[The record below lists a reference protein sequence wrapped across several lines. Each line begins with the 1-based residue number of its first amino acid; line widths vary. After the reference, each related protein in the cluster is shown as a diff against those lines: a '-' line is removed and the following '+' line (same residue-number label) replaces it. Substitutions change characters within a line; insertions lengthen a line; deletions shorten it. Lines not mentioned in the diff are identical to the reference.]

1 MQGLAS
7 SLSTTPELLRV
18 PLLASLHPVGPWLG
32 LGLPLAGCCS
42 HIRKR
47 DVPGPDRSD
56 LPLKCALEHGRGPCS
71 SRSRREVRNVLR
83 AMLSSLQ
90 SRWPKEAWKGVK
102 RTLWM
107 HERELVAT
115 SWCHLSNQPSAAVRT
130 FIRQGTS
137 RQDSVHDC
145 HDTTRNE
152 PSLVSSSP
160 RLTIPSEPRL
170 QALPRSGQAYDID
183 QSTASSG
190 FGHAQPSK
198 SVSLLYPGRKLA
210 RSRVREAVKRLRASM
225 EWGWGG
231 GQFEQTRMPSLWC
244 PWTYET
250 SKTGK
255 ATAPKLPSH
264 R

>member
-1 MQGLAS
+1 M
-7 SLSTTPELLRV
+7 
-18 PLLASLHPVGPWLG
+18 
-32 LGLPLAGCCS
+32 
-42 HIRKR
+42 
-47 DVPGPDRSD
+47 
-56 LPLKCALEHGRGPCS
+56 
-71 SRSRREVRNVLR
+71 
-83 AMLSSLQ
+83 
-90 SRWPKEAWKGVK
+90 
-102 RTLWM
+102 
-107 HERELVAT
+107 AT

-225 EWGWGG
+225 EWVGGGGG